1 MHKEFKIVPDGD
13 NFKIVE
19 VEQQVSWLE
28 PKETLV
34 ATIKNSYLINAIY
47 FMKRSQIDNALTE
60 LVSALRIAKDI
71 CGNQHDAQQISAKI
85 ENVNKFRETVD
96 ELYTKTKST
105 L

>member
-1 MHKEFKIVPDGD
+1 MQKGFKIVPDGD
-13 NFKIVE
+13 NFKIME

-47 FMKRSQIDNALTE
+47 FMKRSEIDNALTE
-60 LVSALRIAKDI
+60 LVGALRIAKDT
-71 CGNQHDAQQISAKI
+71 CGNRHDVQQIDAKI
-85 ENVNKFRETVD
+85 ENVNKFHEKVA